1 MKKRKLLI
9 EKFYKDNS
17 GMSIVTV
24 IVAIGMVLLMV
35 NILLLTSTVN
45 FKMRNMNV
53 YSKDSFYSA
62 EQVLDELEVGLQ
74 QLVSDGLSQAY
85 MEVLTKYDTSE
96 MTSAEKNEEVKRRYY
111 LYIENKLGVEDGK
124 KFRYIAMPADPDDT
138 DAIEGLYGLLKP
150 STRYNKTG
158 LDPEGL
164 KPEADVSYGAFLR
177 TVPTDPLA
185 DPDSVFTVGADG
197 KTYCTGEMLESAKD
211 GIRLKNLVVYYKD
224 PNGFVSTIKTDIN
237 LVYPEFT
244 FANTDMP
251 DIASYCLVTDT
262 GIFDTKKG
270 NTRAAANSCV
280 LSGNSFAYQVKTTGT
295 KFDYKDNPKS
305 DNIHVVYSDYSI
317 TNGGITTYDKTRFW
331 AGDITAKSSDV
342 TLAGKTYVQDDL
354 DLQGRNCLVKMS
366 GYYYGFGNGDKAA
379 GSSAIL
385 VNGVDTVIDLEN
397 VRRLSLA
404 GRSYI
409 SFEDEADKDADGNI
423 TKEKIMKDPTH
434 QAAINPNPLDVY
446 MGESVAAKSDQ
457 LMYLVPPECIG
468 VTVSSSIGIDGT
480 TTETYFGSKYNKN
493 PLTTTEYQQ
502 IVDDPNCV
510 MIASNM
516 TVSKLGS
523 GDNAKLGYYLKN
535 GNEVQ
540 KVVVRPASGGDSL
553 IYFYMQFADEE
564 KANLFFAKY
573 YDLNKES
580 VDRYMS
586 KYIKTINLPTT
597 GSLLLKVSVA
607 GNVVTDNLPEAEI
620 DPDTGKKERVISGVT
635 TKLDDDDLTIA
646 DHYQD
651 DFETYSTMLLGYATK
666 LSDDYQTLL
675 DNGELSRSGDN
686 KAVFK
691 NLIDENSLDEVVDGT
706 EAYLFDGPKR
716 RALLINMKDVNAV
729 RNLSASDVKD
739 CHLIIADC
747 SVTIPDG
754 AEFNGTMIVK
764 GKITLQGSATFTANN
779 TLVDACMFLRTE
791 DGAFTV
797 ADVFKDSTELTNLS
811 SLDGDITT
819 DVNIEDLVSFENWTR
834 NVPSR

>member
-1 MKKRKLLI
+1 MKKTKLLL
-9 EKFYKDNS
+9 EKFYKDNG

-62 EQVLDELEVGLQ
+62 EQVLDEIEVGLQ

-96 MTSAEKNEEVKRRYY
+96 MTSAEKNEEVKRRFY
-111 LYIENKLGVEDGK
+111 LYIEDKLGVEDGK
-124 KFRYIAMPADPDDT
+124 KYRYIAMPSDPEDAD
-138 DAIEGLYGLLKP
+138 AKEGLYGLLKP
-150 STRYNKTG
+150 STRYNKDG
-158 LDPEGL
+158 LVPDPS

-177 TVPTDPLA
+177 TIPTDPLA
-185 DPDSVFTVGADG
+185 DPDSVFTVIDG

-211 GIRLKNLVVYYKD
+211 GIRLKNLVIYYKD

-270 NTRAAANSCV
+270 NTRSAANTCI
-280 LSGNSFAYQVKTTGT
+280 LSGNSFAYRVNTTGT
-295 KFDYKDNPKS
+295 KFDYKDHPKS
-305 DNIHVVYSDYSI
+305 DNVHVVYSDYNI
-317 TNGGITTYDKTRFW
+317 ANGGITTYDKTKLW
-331 AGDITAKSSDV
+331 AGDIIAKSSDV
-342 TLAGKTYVQDDL
+342 LLAGKTYVQDDL

-366 GYYYGFGNGDKAA
+366 GYYYGFGNGDSAA

-397 VRRLSLA
+397 VRRISLA

-409 SFEDEADKDADGNI
+409 SFEDEADKNEDGSI
-423 TKEKIMKDPTH
+423 KKEKIMKDPAH
-434 QAAINPNPLDVY
+434 QAAINPNPVGVY

-468 VTVSSSIGIDGT
+468 VAVSTSIGESGETI
-480 TTETYFGSKYNKN
+480 ETYAGSKFTKN

-502 IVDDPNCV
+502 ILDDPNCV

-516 TVSKLGS
+516 NVSKLGS
-523 GDNAKLGYYLKN
+523 GDTAKLGYYLKN

-540 KVVVRPASGGDSL
+540 KIVVRPSSGGDSL
-553 IYFYMQFADEE
+553 VYFYMQFADEE

-573 YDLNKES
+573 YDLNKDA
-580 VDRYMS
+580 VDRYME

-597 GSLLLKVSVA
+597 GSMLLKVSMA
-607 GNVVTDNLPEAEI
+607 GNTVTDNLPEAEI
-620 DPDTGKKERVISGVT
+620 DPNTGKKKRVISGVT
-635 TKLDDDDLTIA
+635 TKLDDDDLTIS
-646 DHYQD
+646 DHYAE
-651 DFETYSTMLLGYATK
+651 DFEEYSNMMLGYATK
-666 LSDDYQTLL
+666 LSDDYQTLM
-675 DNGELSRSGDN
+675 DNGALSRDKDN

-691 NLIDENSLDEVVDGT
+691 NLIDETSLDEVVDGT
-706 EAYLFDGPKR
+706 EAYLFEGPKK
-716 RALLINMKDVNAV
+716 RALLINMKSETAV
-729 RNLSASDVKD
+729 RDLSASDVKD

-754 AEFNGTMIVK
+754 AEFSGTMIVK
-764 GKITLQGSATFTANN
+764 GKITLKGNATFTSDN

-791 DGAFTV
+791 DGTFTV

-811 SLDGDITT
+811 SLDGDVTT
-819 DVNIEDLVSFENWTR
+819 DVNIEDLVAFENWTR
-834 NVPSR
+834 NVPIK

>member
-1 MKKRKLLI
+1 MKKTKLLF
-9 EKFYKDNS
+9 EKFYKDNG

-62 EQVLDELEVGLQ
+62 EQVLDEIEVGLQ

-96 MTSAEKNEEVKRRYY
+96 MTSAEKNEEVKRRFY
-111 LYIENKLGVEDGK
+111 LYIEDKLGIEDGK
-124 KFRYIAMPADPDDT
+124 KFRYIAMPADPDDP
-138 DAIEGLYGLLKP
+138 DAKEGLYGLLKP
-150 STRYNKTG
+150 STRYNKAG
-158 LDPEGL
+158 LIPEPG

-177 TVPTDPLA
+177 TIPTDPLA
-185 DPDSVFTVGADG
+185 DPDSVFTVIDS

-211 GIRLKNLVVYYKD
+211 GIRLKNLIVYYKD

-270 NTRAAANSCV
+270 NTRSAANTCI
-280 LSGNSFAYQVKTTGT
+280 LSGNSFAYRVNTTGT
-295 KFDYKDNPKS
+295 KFDYKDHPKS
-305 DNIHVVYSDYSI
+305 DNVHVVYSDYSI
-317 TNGGITTYDKTRFW
+317 SNGGITTYDKTRLW
-331 AGDITAKSSDV
+331 AGDIIAKSSDV
-342 TLAGKTYVQDDL
+342 LLAGKTYVQDDL

-366 GYYYGFGNGDKAA
+366 GYYYGFGNGDSAS

-397 VRRLSLA
+397 VRRISLA

-409 SFEDEADKDADGNI
+409 SFEDEADKNEDGSI
-423 TKEKIMKDPTH
+423 KKEKIMKDPAH
-434 QAAINPNPLDVY
+434 QAAINPNPVGIY

-468 VTVSSSIGIDGT
+468 VAVSTSIGESGET
-480 TTETYFGSKYNKN
+480 VETYAGSKFTKN

-502 IVDDPNCV
+502 ILDDPNCV

-516 TVSKLGS
+516 NVSKLGS
-523 GDNAKLGYYLKN
+523 GDTAKLGYYLKN

-540 KVVVRPASGGDSL
+540 KIVVRPSSGGDSL
-553 IYFYMQFADEE
+553 VYFYMQFADEE

-573 YDLNKES
+573 YDLNKDA
-580 VDRYMS
+580 VDRYME

-597 GSLLLKVSVA
+597 GSMLLKVSMA
-607 GNVVTDNLPEAEI
+607 GNTVTDNLPEAEI
-620 DPDTGKKERVISGVT
+620 DPNTGKKKRVISGIT
-635 TKLDDDDLTIA
+635 TKLDDDDLTIS
-646 DHYQD
+646 DHYAED
-651 DFETYSTMLLGYATK
+651 YEEYSTMMLGYATK
-666 LSDDYQTLL
+666 LSDDYQTLM
-675 DNGELSRSGDN
+675 DNGALSRDKDN

-691 NLIDENSLDEVVDGT
+691 NLIDETSLDEVVDGT
-706 EAYLFDGPKR
+706 EAYLFDGPKK
-716 RALLINMKDVNAV
+716 RALLINMKSETAV
-729 RNLSASDVKD
+729 RDLSASDVKD

-754 AEFNGTMIVK
+754 AEFSGTMIVK
-764 GKITLQGSATFTANN
+764 GKITLNGNATFTSDN
-779 TLVDACMFLRTE
+779 TLVDSCMFLTTE
-791 DGAFTV
+791 DGTFTV

-811 SLDGDITT
+811 SLDGDVTT
-819 DVNIEDLVSFENWTR
+819 DVNIEDLVAFENWTR
-834 NVPSR
+834 NVPIK